1 MYGTITNWLPAPD
14 PQGPITC
21 ATCGCRMVEAGM
33 DGTAW
38 RHFSS
43 LHPGQDARGCR
54 TKCVDAVHGRDG
66 RVLDR
71 QREPIPFMIDQ
82 GMDES
87 VMVSREDIAAV

>member
-1 MYGTITNWLPAPD
+1 MYGMLTRWLPAPD

-21 ATCGCRMVEAGM
+21 DACGCRLVDAGN
-33 DGTAW
+33 DGTMW

-66 RVLDR
+66 LVIER

-82 GMDES
+82 GMDETL
-87 VMVSREDIAAV
+87 MVSREDVAAA